1 MADGKA
7 QITDL
12 NLTQIDANLSD
23 YLSDIRPY
31 EGFVQCNSPW
41 IGGLLNNVYK
51 KKVTGLP
58 EGHKLVKVHKGDIYS
73 ISGEEKNIR
82 GVYVNSVYKN
92 GEKIGEVETTQPKVR
107 DYIDPFCKVTANNEL
122 IINYYNVHNYVISYD
137 VSFTY
142 DYAEYDNK
150 LWVTIYPVGNI
161 EYSDF
166 NNSFSGI
173 RTFVFSHDS
182 YDNSS
187 DNYRGLNA
195 IYITNGSVLN
205 KNNELSVLG
214 DYIVVDFF
222 TSLESIEENLYSFF
236 ISPVGFVM
244 TFNWAEVNSDGK
256 TTYSKSLLQ
265 NYVYYLGKPNR
276 KENTLTK
283 NVSFSD
289 NSYKWT
295 RGLLLPSSSEF
306 NTLIY
311 NNEIS
316 GISINNSVLTYNVD
330 KIIKVKPCNFDK
342 RLNIPIKYTGAII
355 YEYEG
360 KQKEIYCE
368 KNITGFVDFYLVDK
382 FICFSTVGYY
392 NTLNLD
398 TGELFC
404 RADDYNDRIIPKNAP
419 EDSGTVMFVSG
430 WNVNVLSSNKNAFS
444 PQYAQ
449 QPCKINK
456 NINFANYYVFGM
468 GNHPDRRDLESKHN
482 IELYYSDSV
491 GENAKYKI
499 SFGLGT
505 NNQMVTH
512 KNYALEDFL
521 YPLNSA
527 NNMLYN
533 VPMLM
538 DIKQS
543 YINENFASDEV
554 SSYLLIKNNINN
566 PVLGY
571 YLLSFTDVQ
580 DIFITQGQFYGINDK
595 YIFSIALENSVASI
609 NNVVAN
615 KQDLMFLGAFPTM
628 ALFWSKLDKSL
639 YSFTGDA
646 ILRKVKEAYRINN
659 IYNVYCDP
667 SRLTMII
674 STDIGVIIIYQNQT
688 MLLEEMKEPIEHI
701 YYDSNIYVLDDTL
714 LSLSEKE
721 DYEPQ
726 NIKLHTE
733 YYGVGSGVKSVNDCV
748 YIRIAKGK
756 KNGFIKF
763 QSFVLNDRSTASEEK
778 TVDLPD
784 SVFDPITNSAYIKY
798 QPKNQAGLGFSVK
811 IETTNPVVSMAIG
824 HKPESIANTSL
835 KL

>member
-58 EGHKLVKVHKGDIYS
+58 EGHKLIKVHNGDIYS
-73 ISGEEKNIR
+73 LLVENKNKN
-82 GVYVNSVYKN
+82 GVYKN
-92 GEKIGEVETTQPKVR
+92 NIKIGEVENVQPKVR
-107 DYIDPFCKVTANNEL
+107 DYTDPFCRTTANNEL
-122 IINYYNVHNYVISYD
+122 IVNYYDVKNYIISYD
-137 VSFTY
+137 VPFTY
-142 DYAEYDNK
+142 DYVEYENN
-150 LWVTIYPVGNI
+150 LYITIYPIGNI
-161 EYSDF
+161 KYEDF
-166 NNSFSGI
+166 ENPDSGI
-173 RTFVFSHDS
+173 RTFVFNHAELLPIS
-182 YDNSS
+182 N
-187 DNYRGLNA
+187 NYKGLNA
-195 IYITNGSVLN
+195 VYICNGDINTEDGFIHTVGDYILSNFESVQTINDNLYYFNISPLGIVMYFNWVETMASGEKKEQKSIFLN
-205 KNNELSVLG
+205 YCSVLG
-214 DYIVVDFF
+214 KPKLNDRGQTIRDVDFSH
-222 TSLESIEENLYSFF
+222 TN
-236 ISPVGFVM
+236 
-244 TFNWAEVNSDGK
+244 
-256 TTYSKSLLQ
+256 
-265 NYVYYLGKPNR
+265 
-276 KENTLTK
+276 
-283 NVSFSD
+283 NV
-289 NSYKWT
+289 WT
-295 RGLLLPSSSEF
+295 RGLLIPSSSDF
-306 NTLIY
+306 CCLIY

-330 KIIKVKPCNFDK
+330 KIVKIKPCSFDNSMGLPN
-342 RLNIPIKYTGAII
+342 RYTGSII
-355 YEYEG
+355 YESEG
-360 KQKEIYCE
+360 KLKELYCE
-368 KNITGFVDFYLVDK
+368 KNEDNLVNYSISGNYVFFK
-382 FICFSTVGYY
+382 TVGYY
-392 NTLNLD
+392 NTLNLE

-404 RADDYNDRIIPKNAP
+404 RSDDWNDRLVPIVTDKTTAKT
-419 EDSGTVMFVSG
+419 GMFVSG
-430 WNVNVLSSNKNAFS
+430 WNVNAITLNKNAFS
-444 PQYAQ
+444 SQYSQ
-449 QPCKINK
+449 QVLSYMAEILYK
-456 NINFANYYVFGM
+456 NYRFFSVLN
-468 GNHPDRRDLESKHN
+468 RQDLELKHN
-482 IELYYSDSV
+482 IEIYGSNSP
-491 GENAKYKI
+491 GENAKYI
-499 SFGLGT
+499 SSIGYGSADQVVTYKDFSLEGT
-505 NNQMVTH
+505 
-512 KNYALEDFL
+512 L
-521 YPLNSA
+521 YPQNTD

-533 VPMLM
+533 LPVLFEAK
-538 DIKQS
+538 DS
-543 YINENFASDEV
+543 YINEMFVTDKK
-554 SSYLLIKNNINN
+554 SSYILVKAQNRETL
-566 PVLGY
+566 LGY
-571 YLLSFTDVQ
+571 YLFTETEVNN
-580 DIFITQGQFYGINDK
+580 IFLTQGQFYGINDE
-595 YIFSIALENSVASI
+595 YIYSVGLDNSVVSI
-609 NNVVAN
+609 NGVVAN

-646 ILRKVKEAYRINN
+646 ILQKVKEAYRINN

-701 YYDSNIYVLDDTL
+701 YYDSNTYVLDDTL
-714 LSLSEKE
+714 LSLSEQE
-721 DYEPQ
+721 NYEPQ

-784 SVFDPITNSAYIKY
+784 SVFDPITKSAFIKY

-824 HKPESIANTSL
+824 HKPESIANTAL

>member
-58 EGHKLVKVHKGDIYS
+58 EGHKFIKVHNGDIYS
-73 ISGEEKNIR
+73 LLVENENKN
-82 GVYVNSVYKN
+82 GVYKN
-92 GEKIGEVETTQPKVR
+92 NIKIGEVENVQPKVR
-107 DYIDPFCKVTANNEL
+107 DYTDPFCRTTANNEL
-122 IINYYNVHNYVISYD
+122 IVNYYDVKNYIISYD
-137 VSFTY
+137 VPFTY
-142 DYAEYDNK
+142 DYVEYENN
-150 LWVTIYPVGNI
+150 LYITIYPIGNI
-161 EYSDF
+161 KYEDF
-166 NNSFSGI
+166 ENSYSGI
-173 RTFVFSHDS
+173 RTFVFNHAELLPIS
-182 YDNSS
+182 N
-187 DNYRGLNA
+187 NYKGLNA
-195 IYITNGSVLN
+195 VYICNGDINTEDGFIHTVGDYILSNFESLQTINDNLYYFNISPLGIVMYFNWVETMASGEKKEQKSIFLN
-205 KNNELSVLG
+205 YCSVLG
-214 DYIVVDFF
+214 KPKLNDRGQTIRDVDFSH
-222 TSLESIEENLYSFF
+222 TN
-236 ISPVGFVM
+236 
-244 TFNWAEVNSDGK
+244 
-256 TTYSKSLLQ
+256 
-265 NYVYYLGKPNR
+265 
-276 KENTLTK
+276 
-283 NVSFSD
+283 NV
-289 NSYKWT
+289 WT
-295 RGLLLPSSSEF
+295 RGLLIPSSSDF
-306 NTLIY
+306 CCLIY

-330 KIIKVKPCNFDK
+330 KIVKIKPCSFDNSMGLPN
-342 RLNIPIKYTGAII
+342 RYTGSII
-355 YEYEG
+355 YESEG
-360 KQKEIYCE
+360 KLKELYCE
-368 KNITGFVDFYLVDK
+368 KNEDNLVNYSISGNYVFFK
-382 FICFSTVGYY
+382 TVGYY
-392 NTLNLD
+392 NTLNLE

-404 RADDYNDRIIPKNAP
+404 RSDDWNDRLVPIVTDKTTAKT
-419 EDSGTVMFVSG
+419 GMFVSG
-430 WNVNVLSSNKNAFS
+430 WNVNAITLNKNAFS
-444 PQYAQ
+444 SQYSQ
-449 QPCKINK
+449 QVLSYMAEILYSNYRFFKVIN
-456 NINFANYYVFGM
+456 
-468 GNHPDRRDLESKHN
+468 RQDLELKHN
-482 IELYYSDSV
+482 IEIYGSNSP
-491 GENAKYKI
+491 GENAKYI
-499 SFGLGT
+499 SSIGYGSADQVVTYKDFSLEGT
-505 NNQMVTH
+505 
-512 KNYALEDFL
+512 L
-521 YPLNSA
+521 YPQNTD

-533 VPMLM
+533 LPVLFEVK
-538 DIKQS
+538 DS
-543 YINENFASDEV
+543 YINEMFVTDKK
-554 SSYLLIKNNINN
+554 SSYILVKAQNRETL
-566 PVLGY
+566 LGY
-571 YLLSFTDVQ
+571 YLFTETEVNN
-580 DIFITQGQFYGINDK
+580 IFLTQGQFYGINDE
-595 YIFSIALENSVASI
+595 YIYSVGLDNSVVSI
-609 NNVVAN
+609 NGVVAN

-646 ILRKVKEAYRINN
+646 ILQKVKEAYRINN

-701 YYDSNIYVLDDTL
+701 YYDSNTYVLDDTL
-714 LSLSEKE
+714 LSLSEQE
-721 DYEPQ
+721 NYEPQ

-784 SVFDPITNSAYIKY
+784 SVFDPITKSAFIKY

-824 HKPESIANTSL
+824 HKPESIANTAL

>member
-58 EGHKLVKVHKGDIYS
+58 EGHKLIKVHNGDIYS
-73 ISGEEKNIR
+73 LLVENENKN
-82 GVYVNSVYKN
+82 GVYKN
-92 GEKIGEVETTQPKVR
+92 NIKIGEVENVQPKVR
-107 DYIDPFCKVTANNEL
+107 DYTDPFCRTTANNEL
-122 IINYYNVHNYVISYD
+122 IVNYYDVKNYIISYD
-137 VSFTY
+137 VPFTY
-142 DYAEYDNK
+142 DYVEYENN
-150 LWVTIYPVGNI
+150 LYITIYPIVNI
-161 EYSDF
+161 KYEDF
-166 NNSFSGI
+166 ENSYSGI
-173 RTFVFSHDS
+173 RTFVFNHAELLPIS
-182 YDNSS
+182 N
-187 DNYRGLNA
+187 NYKGLNA
-195 IYITNGSVLN
+195 VYICNGDINTEDGFIHTVGDYILSNFESLQTINDNLYYFNISPLGIVMYFNWVETMASGEKKEQKSIFLN
-205 KNNELSVLG
+205 YCSVLG
-214 DYIVVDFF
+214 KPKLNDRGQTIRDVDFSH
-222 TSLESIEENLYSFF
+222 TN
-236 ISPVGFVM
+236 
-244 TFNWAEVNSDGK
+244 
-256 TTYSKSLLQ
+256 
-265 NYVYYLGKPNR
+265 
-276 KENTLTK
+276 
-283 NVSFSD
+283 NV
-289 NSYKWT
+289 WT
-295 RGLLLPSSSEF
+295 RGLLIPSSSDF
-306 NTLIY
+306 CCLIY

-330 KIIKVKPCNFDK
+330 KIVKIKPCSFDNSMGLPN
-342 RLNIPIKYTGAII
+342 RYTGSII
-355 YEYEG
+355 YESEG
-360 KQKEIYCE
+360 KLKELYCE
-368 KNITGFVDFYLVDK
+368 KNEDNLVNYSISGNYVFFK
-382 FICFSTVGYY
+382 TVGYY
-392 NTLNLD
+392 NTLNLE

-404 RADDYNDRIIPKNAP
+404 RSDDWNDRLVPIVTDKTTAKT
-419 EDSGTVMFVSG
+419 GMFVSG
-430 WNVNVLSSNKNAFS
+430 WNVNAITLNKNAFS
-444 PQYAQ
+444 SQYSQ
-449 QPCKINK
+449 QVLSYMAEILYSNYRFFKVIN
-456 NINFANYYVFGM
+456 
-468 GNHPDRRDLESKHN
+468 RQDLELKHN
-482 IELYYSDSV
+482 IEIYGSNSP
-491 GENAKYKI
+491 GENAKYI
-499 SFGLGT
+499 SSIGYGSADQVVTYKDFSLEGT
-505 NNQMVTH
+505 
-512 KNYALEDFL
+512 L
-521 YPLNSA
+521 YPQNTD

-533 VPMLM
+533 LPVLFEVK
-538 DIKQS
+538 DS
-543 YINENFASDEV
+543 YINEMFVTDKK
-554 SSYLLIKNNINN
+554 SSYILVKAQNRETL
-566 PVLGY
+566 LGY
-571 YLLSFTDVQ
+571 YLFTETEVNN
-580 DIFITQGQFYGINDK
+580 IFLTQGQFYGVNDE
-595 YIFSIALENSVASI
+595 YIYSVGLDNSVVSI
-609 NNVVAN
+609 NGVVAN

-646 ILRKVKEAYRINN
+646 ILQKVKEAYRINN

-701 YYDSNIYVLDDTL
+701 YYDSNTYVLDDTL
-714 LSLSEKE
+714 LSLSEQE
-721 DYEPQ
+721 NYEPQ

-784 SVFDPITNSAYIKY
+784 SVFDPITKSAFIKY

-824 HKPESIANTSL
+824 HKPESIANTAL

>member
-73 ISGEEKNIR
+73 LTVENENKN
-82 GVYVNSVYKN
+82 GVYKN
-92 GEKIGEVETTQPKVR
+92 NIKIGEVENVQPKVR
-107 DYIDPFCKVTANNEL
+107 DYTDPFCRTTANNEL
-122 IINYYNVHNYVISYD
+122 IINYYDVKNYIISYD
-137 VSFTY
+137 VPFTY
-142 DYAEYDNK
+142 DYVEYENN
-150 LWVTIYPVGNI
+150 LYITIYPIGNI
-161 EYSDF
+161 KYEDF
-166 NNSFSGI
+166 ENSLSGI
-173 RTFVFSHDS
+173 RTFVFSHTEFLPI
-182 YDNSS
+182 S
-187 DNYRGLNA
+187 DNYKGLNA
-195 IYITNGSVLN
+195 IYICNGDINTENDFIHTVGFYIISYFESLQKINDNLYYFSISPLGIVMYFNWIETMASGEKIETKCIFLN
-205 KNNELSVLG
+205 YCSVLG
-214 DYIVVDFF
+214 KPKINDRGQIIRDVDFSH
-222 TSLESIEENLYSFF
+222 TN
-236 ISPVGFVM
+236 
-244 TFNWAEVNSDGK
+244 
-256 TTYSKSLLQ
+256 
-265 NYVYYLGKPNR
+265 
-276 KENTLTK
+276 
-283 NVSFSD
+283 NV
-289 NSYKWT
+289 WT
-295 RGLLLPSSSEF
+295 RGLLIPSSSDF
-306 NTLIY
+306 CCLIY
-311 NNEIS
+311 NNEIT
-316 GISINNSVLTYNVD
+316 GISINNSVLTYDVD
-330 KIIKVKPCNFDK
+330 KIVKIKPCSFDYSSGLPN
-342 RLNIPIKYTGAII
+342 RYTGSII
-355 YEYEG
+355 YESEG
-360 KQKEIYCE
+360 KLKELYCE
-368 KNITGFVDFYLVDK
+368 KNKDNLLNYSISGNFVF
-382 FICFSTVGYY
+382 FNTVGYY
-392 NTLNLD
+392 NTLNLE

-404 RADDYNDRIIPKNAP
+404 RSDDWNDRLVPIVTDKA
-419 EDSGTVMFVSG
+419 SAKTGMFVTG
-430 WNVNVLSSNKNAFS
+430 WNVNAITLNKNAFS
-444 PQYAQ
+444 SQYSQ
-449 QPCKINK
+449 QVLSYMAKISYR
-456 NINFANYYVFGM
+456 NYRFFNVL
-468 GNHPDRRDLESKHN
+468 NRQDLKLKHN
-482 IELYYSDSV
+482 IEIYRSNSP
-491 GENAKYKI
+491 GENAKYI
-499 SFGLGT
+499 SSFGFGSEGQVVTYKDFSLEGT
-505 NNQMVTH
+505 
-512 KNYALEDFL
+512 L
-521 YPLNSA
+521 YPQNTD

-533 VPMLM
+533 LPVLFEAK
-538 DIKQS
+538 DS
-543 YINENFASDEV
+543 YINEMFVTDKK
-554 SSYLLIKNNINN
+554 SSYILVKAQNKETL
-566 PVLGY
+566 LGY
-571 YLLSFTDVQ
+571 YLFTETEVNN
-580 DIFITQGQFYGINDK
+580 IFLTQGQFYGVNDK
-595 YIFSIALENSVASI
+595 YIYSVGLDNSVVSI
-609 NNVVAN
+609 NGVVAN

-701 YYDSNIYVLDDTL
+701 YYDSNTYVLDDTL
-714 LSLSEKE
+714 LSLSEQE
-721 DYEPQ
+721 GYEPQ

-748 YIRIAKGK
+748 YIRIARGK

-824 HKPESIANTSL
+824 HKPESIANTAL

>member
-58 EGHKLVKVHKGDIYS
+58 EGHKLVKVHNGDIYS
-73 ISGEEKNIR
+73 LAVENENKN
-82 GVYVNSVYKN
+82 GVYKN
-92 GEKIGEVETTQPKVR
+92 NIKIGEVENVQPKVR
-107 DYIDPFCKVTANNEL
+107 DYTDPFCRVTANNEL
-122 IINYYNVHNYVISYD
+122 IINYFDVKNYIISYD
-137 VSFTY
+137 VPFTY
-142 DYAEYDNK
+142 DYVEYDNK

-166 NNSFSGI
+166 NNLSSGI

-182 YDNSS
+182 YDDSS
-187 DNYRGLNA
+187 NNYIGLNA
-195 IYITNGSVLN
+195 VYICNGDINTEDNFIHKVGDYIMNNFESLQTINDNLYYFNISPLGIVMYYNWVETMASGEKKETKSIFLN
-205 KNNELSVLG
+205 YCSVLG
-214 DYIVVDFF
+214 KPKINDRGQTITDVDFSH
-222 TSLESIEENLYSFF
+222 TN
-236 ISPVGFVM
+236 
-244 TFNWAEVNSDGK
+244 
-256 TTYSKSLLQ
+256 
-265 NYVYYLGKPNR
+265 
-276 KENTLTK
+276 
-283 NVSFSD
+283 NV
-289 NSYKWT
+289 WT
-295 RGLLLPSSSEF
+295 RGLLIPSSSDF
-306 NTLIY
+306 CCLIY
-311 NNEIS
+311 NNQIS
-316 GISINNSVLTYNVD
+316 GISINNSVLTYDVD
-330 KIIKVKPCNFDK
+330 KIVKIKPCSFDK
-342 RLNIPIKYTGAII
+342 SMGLPNRYTGSII
-355 YEYEG
+355 YESEG
-360 KQKEIYCE
+360 KLKELYCE
-368 KNITGFVDFYLVDK
+368 KNEDNLLNYSISGNYVLFK
-382 FICFSTVGYY
+382 TVGYY
-392 NTLNLD
+392 NTLNLE

-404 RADDYNDRIIPKNAP
+404 RSDDWNDRLVPIVTDKTTAKT
-419 EDSGTVMFVSG
+419 GMFVSG
-430 WNVNVLSSNKNAFS
+430 WNVNALALNKNAFS
-444 PQYAQ
+444 SQYSQ
-449 QPCKINK
+449 QVSSYMAEILYRNYRFFRVIN
-456 NINFANYYVFGM
+456 
-468 GNHPDRRDLESKHN
+468 RQDLELKHN
-482 IELYYSDSV
+482 IEIYGSNST
-491 GENAKYKI
+491 GENAKYI
-499 SFGLGT
+499 SSIGFGSEGQVVTYKDFSLEGT
-505 NNQMVTH
+505 
-512 KNYALEDFL
+512 L
-521 YPLNSA
+521 YPQNTD

-533 VPMLM
+533 LPVLFEAK
-538 DIKQS
+538 DS
-543 YINENFASDEV
+543 YINEMFVTDKK
-554 SSYLLIKNNINN
+554 SSYILVKTQKKETL
-566 PVLGY
+566 LGY
-571 YLLSFTDVQ
+571 YLFTETEVNN
-580 DIFITQGQFYGINDK
+580 IFLTQGQFYGVNDK
-595 YIFSIALENSVASI
+595 YIYSVGLDNSVVSI
-609 NNVVAN
+609 NGVVAN

-701 YYDSNIYVLDDTL
+701 YYDSNTYVLDDTL
-714 LSLSEKE
+714 LSLSEQE

-824 HKPESIANTSL
+824 HKPESIANTAL

>member
-58 EGHKLVKVHKGDIYS
+58 EGHKLIKVHNGDIYS
-73 ISGEEKNIR
+73 LLVENENKN
-82 GVYVNSVYKN
+82 GVYKN
-92 GEKIGEVETTQPKVR
+92 NIKIGEVENVQPKVR
-107 DYIDPFCKVTANNEL
+107 DYTDPFCRTTANNEL
-122 IINYYNVHNYVISYD
+122 IVNYYDVKNYIISYD
-137 VSFTY
+137 VPFTY
-142 DYAEYDNK
+142 DYVEYENN
-150 LWVTIYPVGNI
+150 LYITIYPIGNI
-161 EYSDF
+161 KYEDFENSD
-166 NNSFSGI
+166 SGI
-173 RTFVFSHDS
+173 RTFVFNHAELLPIS
-182 YDNSS
+182 N
-187 DNYRGLNA
+187 NYKGLNA
-195 IYITNGSVLN
+195 VYICNGDINTEDGFIHTVGDYILSNFESLQTINDNLYYFNISPLGIVMYFNWVETMASGEKKEQKSIFLN
-205 KNNELSVLG
+205 YCSVLG
-214 DYIVVDFF
+214 LPKINDRGQTIRDVDFSH
-222 TSLESIEENLYSFF
+222 TN
-236 ISPVGFVM
+236 
-244 TFNWAEVNSDGK
+244 
-256 TTYSKSLLQ
+256 
-265 NYVYYLGKPNR
+265 
-276 KENTLTK
+276 
-283 NVSFSD
+283 NV
-289 NSYKWT
+289 WT
-295 RGLLLPSSSEF
+295 RGLLIPSSSDF
-306 NTLIY
+306 CCLIY

-330 KIIKVKPCNFDK
+330 KIVKIKPCSFDNSMGLPN
-342 RLNIPIKYTGAII
+342 RYTGSII
-355 YEYEG
+355 YESEG
-360 KQKEIYCE
+360 KLKELYCE
-368 KNITGFVDFYLVDK
+368 KNEDNLVNYSISGNYVFFK
-382 FICFSTVGYY
+382 TVGYY
-392 NTLNLD
+392 NTLNLE

-404 RADDYNDRIIPKNAP
+404 RSDDWNDRLVPIVTDKTTAKT
-419 EDSGTVMFVSG
+419 GMFVSG
-430 WNVNVLSSNKNAFS
+430 WNVNAITLNKNAFS
-444 PQYAQ
+444 SQYSQ
-449 QPCKINK
+449 QVLSYMAEILYSNYRFFKVIN
-456 NINFANYYVFGM
+456 
-468 GNHPDRRDLESKHN
+468 RQDLELKHN
-482 IELYYSDSV
+482 IEIYGSNSP
-491 GENAKYKI
+491 GENAKYI
-499 SFGLGT
+499 SSIGYGSADQVVTYKDFSLEGT
-505 NNQMVTH
+505 
-512 KNYALEDFL
+512 L
-521 YPLNSA
+521 YPQNTD

-533 VPMLM
+533 LPVLFEAK
-538 DIKQS
+538 DS
-543 YINENFASDEV
+543 YINEMFVTDKK
-554 SSYLLIKNNINN
+554 SSYILVKAQNRETL
-566 PVLGY
+566 LGY
-571 YLLSFTDVQ
+571 YLFTETEVNN
-580 DIFITQGQFYGINDK
+580 IFLTQGQFYGVNDE
-595 YIFSIALENSVASI
+595 YIYSVGLDNSVVSI
-609 NNVVAN
+609 NGVVAN

-646 ILRKVKEAYRINN
+646 ILQKVKEAYRINN

-701 YYDSNIYVLDDTL
+701 YYDSNTYVLDDTL
-714 LSLSEKE
+714 LSLSEQE
-721 DYEPQ
+721 NYEPQ

-784 SVFDPITNSAYIKY
+784 SVFDPITKSAFIKY

-824 HKPESIANTSL
+824 HKPESIANTAL

>member
-58 EGHKLVKVHKGDIYS
+58 EGHKLIKVHNGDIYS
-73 ISGEEKNIR
+73 LLVENENKN
-82 GVYVNSVYKN
+82 GVYKN
-92 GEKIGEVETTQPKVR
+92 NIKIGEVENVQPKVR
-107 DYIDPFCKVTANNEL
+107 DYTDPFCRTTANNEL
-122 IINYYNVHNYVISYD
+122 IVNYYDVKNYIISYD
-137 VSFTY
+137 VPFTY
-142 DYAEYDNK
+142 DYVEYENN
-150 LWVTIYPVGNI
+150 LYITIYPIGNI
-161 EYSDF
+161 KYEDF
-166 NNSFSGI
+166 ENSYSGI
-173 RTFVFSHDS
+173 RTFVFNHAELLPIS
-182 YDNSS
+182 N
-187 DNYRGLNA
+187 NYKGLNA
-195 IYITNGSVLN
+195 VYICNGDINTEDGFIHTVGDYILSNFESLQTINDNLYYFNISPLGIVMYFNWVETMASGEKKEQKSIFLN
-205 KNNELSVLG
+205 YCSVLG
-214 DYIVVDFF
+214 KPKLNDRGQTIRDVDFSH
-222 TSLESIEENLYSFF
+222 TN
-236 ISPVGFVM
+236 
-244 TFNWAEVNSDGK
+244 
-256 TTYSKSLLQ
+256 
-265 NYVYYLGKPNR
+265 
-276 KENTLTK
+276 
-283 NVSFSD
+283 NV
-289 NSYKWT
+289 WT
-295 RGLLLPSSSEF
+295 RGLLIPSSSDF
-306 NTLIY
+306 CCLIY

-330 KIIKVKPCNFDK
+330 KIVKIKPCSFDNSMGLPN
-342 RLNIPIKYTGAII
+342 RYTGSII
-355 YEYEG
+355 YESEG
-360 KQKEIYCE
+360 KLKELYCE
-368 KNITGFVDFYLVDK
+368 KNEDNLVNYSISGNYVFFK
-382 FICFSTVGYY
+382 TVGYY
-392 NTLNLD
+392 NTLNLE

-404 RADDYNDRIIPKNAP
+404 RSDDWNDRLVPIVTDKTTAKT
-419 EDSGTVMFVSG
+419 GMFVSG
-430 WNVNVLSSNKNAFS
+430 WNVNAITLNKNAFS
-444 PQYAQ
+444 SQYSQ
-449 QPCKINK
+449 QVLSYMAEILYSNYRFFKVIN
-456 NINFANYYVFGM
+456 
-468 GNHPDRRDLESKHN
+468 RQDLELKHN
-482 IELYYSDSV
+482 IEIYGSNSP
-491 GENAKYKI
+491 GENAKYI
-499 SFGLGT
+499 SSIGYGSADQVVTYKDFSLEGT
-505 NNQMVTH
+505 
-512 KNYALEDFL
+512 L
-521 YPLNSA
+521 YPQNTD

-533 VPMLM
+533 LPVLFEVK
-538 DIKQS
+538 DS
-543 YINENFASDEV
+543 YINEMFVTDKK
-554 SSYLLIKNNINN
+554 SSYILVKAQNRETL
-566 PVLGY
+566 LGY
-571 YLLSFTDVQ
+571 YLFTETEVNN
-580 DIFITQGQFYGINDK
+580 IFLTQGQFYGVNDE
-595 YIFSIALENSVASI
+595 YIYSVGLDNSVVSI
-609 NNVVAN
+609 NGVVAN

-646 ILRKVKEAYRINN
+646 ILQKVKEAYRINN

-701 YYDSNIYVLDDTL
+701 YYDSNTYVLDDTL
-714 LSLSEKE
+714 LSLSEQE
-721 DYEPQ
+721 NYEPQ

-784 SVFDPITNSAYIKY
+784 SVFDPITKSAFIKY

-824 HKPESIANTSL
+824 HKPESIANTAL

>member
-58 EGHKLVKVHKGDIYS
+58 EGHKLIKVHNGDIYS
-73 ISGEEKNIR
+73 LLVENENKN
-82 GVYVNSVYKN
+82 GVYKN
-92 GEKIGEVETTQPKVR
+92 NIKIGEVENVQPKVR
-107 DYIDPFCKVTANNEL
+107 DYTDPFCRTTANNEL
-122 IINYYNVHNYVISYD
+122 IVNYYDVKNYIISYN
-137 VSFTY
+137 VPFTY
-142 DYAEYDNK
+142 DYVEYENN
-150 LWVTIYPVGNI
+150 LYITIYPIGNI
-161 EYSDF
+161 KYEDF
-166 NNSFSGI
+166 ENSYSGI
-173 RTFVFSHDS
+173 RTFVFNHAELLPIS
-182 YDNSS
+182 N
-187 DNYRGLNA
+187 NYKGLNA
-195 IYITNGSVLN
+195 VYICNGDINTEDGFIHTVGDYILSNFESLQTINDNLYYFNISPLGIVMYFNWVETMASGEKKEQKSIFLN
-205 KNNELSVLG
+205 YCSVLG
-214 DYIVVDFF
+214 KPKLNDRGQTIRDVDFSH
-222 TSLESIEENLYSFF
+222 TN
-236 ISPVGFVM
+236 
-244 TFNWAEVNSDGK
+244 
-256 TTYSKSLLQ
+256 
-265 NYVYYLGKPNR
+265 
-276 KENTLTK
+276 
-283 NVSFSD
+283 NV
-289 NSYKWT
+289 WT
-295 RGLLLPSSSEF
+295 RGLLIPSSSDF
-306 NTLIY
+306 CCLIY

-330 KIIKVKPCNFDK
+330 KIVKIKPCSFDNSMGLPN
-342 RLNIPIKYTGAII
+342 RYTGSII
-355 YEYEG
+355 YESEG
-360 KQKEIYCE
+360 KLKELYCE
-368 KNITGFVDFYLVDK
+368 KNEDNLVNYSISGNYVFFK
-382 FICFSTVGYY
+382 TVGYY
-392 NTLNLD
+392 NTLNLE

-404 RADDYNDRIIPKNAP
+404 RSDDWNDRLVPIVTDKTTAKT
-419 EDSGTVMFVSG
+419 GMFVSG
-430 WNVNVLSSNKNAFS
+430 WNVNAITLNKNAFS
-444 PQYAQ
+444 SQYSQ
-449 QPCKINK
+449 QVLSYMAEILYKNYRFFKVIN
-456 NINFANYYVFGM
+456 
-468 GNHPDRRDLESKHN
+468 RQDLELKHN
-482 IELYYSDSV
+482 IEIYGSNSP
-491 GENAKYKI
+491 GENAKYI
-499 SFGLGT
+499 SSIGYGSADQVVTYKDFSLEGT
-505 NNQMVTH
+505 
-512 KNYALEDFL
+512 L
-521 YPLNSA
+521 YPQNTD

-533 VPMLM
+533 LPVLFEAK
-538 DIKQS
+538 DS
-543 YINENFASDEV
+543 YINEMFVTDKK
-554 SSYLLIKNNINN
+554 SSYILIKAQNKETL
-566 PVLGY
+566 LGY
-571 YLLSFTDVQ
+571 YLFTETEVNN
-580 DIFITQGQFYGINDK
+580 IFLTQGQFYGINDE
-595 YIFSIALENSVASI
+595 YIYSVGLDNSVVSI
-609 NNVVAN
+609 NGVVAN

-646 ILRKVKEAYRINN
+646 ILQKVKEAYRINN

-701 YYDSNIYVLDDTL
+701 YYDSNTYVLDDTL
-714 LSLSEKE
+714 LSLSEQE
-721 DYEPQ
+721 NYEPQ

-784 SVFDPITNSAYIKY
+784 SVFDPITKSAFIKY

-824 HKPESIANTSL
+824 HKPESIANTAL

>member
-58 EGHKLVKVHKGDIYS
+58 EGHKLIKVHNGDIYS
-73 ISGEEKNIR
+73 LLVENKNKN
-82 GVYVNSVYKN
+82 GVYKN
-92 GEKIGEVETTQPKVR
+92 NIKIGEVENVQPKVR
-107 DYIDPFCKVTANNEL
+107 DYTDPFCRTTANNEL
-122 IINYYNVHNYVISYD
+122 IVNYYDVKNYIISYN
-137 VSFTY
+137 VPFTY
-142 DYAEYDNK
+142 DYVEYENN
-150 LWVTIYPVGNI
+150 LYITIYPIGNI
-161 EYSDF
+161 KYKDF
-166 NNSFSGI
+166 ENPDSGI
-173 RTFVFSHDS
+173 RTFVFNHAELLPISNNYKGLSAVYICNGDINTEDGFIHTVGDYILS
-182 YDNSS
+182 NFESLQTINDNLYYFNISPLGIVMYFNWVETMAS
-187 DNYRGLNA
+187 GEKKEQKSIFLNYC
-195 IYITNGSVLN
+195 
-205 KNNELSVLG
+205 SVLG
-214 DYIVVDFF
+214 LPKINDRGQTIRDVDFSH
-222 TSLESIEENLYSFF
+222 TN
-236 ISPVGFVM
+236 
-244 TFNWAEVNSDGK
+244 
-256 TTYSKSLLQ
+256 
-265 NYVYYLGKPNR
+265 
-276 KENTLTK
+276 
-283 NVSFSD
+283 NV
-289 NSYKWT
+289 WT
-295 RGLLLPSSSEF
+295 RGLLIPSSSDF
-306 NTLIY
+306 CCLIY

-330 KIIKVKPCNFDK
+330 KIVKIKPCSFDNSMGLPN
-342 RLNIPIKYTGAII
+342 RYTGSII
-355 YEYEG
+355 YESEG
-360 KQKEIYCE
+360 KLKELYCE
-368 KNITGFVDFYLVDK
+368 KNEDNLVNYSISGNYVFFK
-382 FICFSTVGYY
+382 TVGYY
-392 NTLNLD
+392 NTLNLE

-404 RADDYNDRIIPKNAP
+404 RSDDWNDRLVPIVTDKTTAKT
-419 EDSGTVMFVSG
+419 GMFVSG
-430 WNVNVLSSNKNAFS
+430 WNVNAITLNKNAFS
-444 PQYAQ
+444 SQYSQ
-449 QPCKINK
+449 QVLSYMAEILYSNYRFFKVIN
-456 NINFANYYVFGM
+456 
-468 GNHPDRRDLESKHN
+468 RQDLELKHN
-482 IELYYSDSV
+482 IEIYGSNSP
-491 GENAKYKI
+491 GENAKYI
-499 SFGLGT
+499 SSIGYGSADQVVTYKDFSLEGT
-505 NNQMVTH
+505 
-512 KNYALEDFL
+512 L
-521 YPLNSA
+521 YPQNTD

-533 VPMLM
+533 LPVLFEAK
-538 DIKQS
+538 DS
-543 YINENFASDEV
+543 YINEMFVTDKK
-554 SSYLLIKNNINN
+554 SSYILVKAQNKETL
-566 PVLGY
+566 LGY
-571 YLLSFTDVQ
+571 YLFTETEVNN
-580 DIFITQGQFYGINDK
+580 IFLTQGQFYGINDE
-595 YIFSIALENSVASI
+595 YIYSVGLDNSVVSI
-609 NNVVAN
+609 NGVVAN

-646 ILRKVKEAYRINN
+646 ILQKVKEAYRINN

-701 YYDSNIYVLDDTL
+701 YYDSNTYVLDDTL
-714 LSLSEKE
+714 LSLSEQE
-721 DYEPQ
+721 NYEPQ

-784 SVFDPITNSAYIKY
+784 SVFDPITKSAFIKY

-824 HKPESIANTSL
+824 HKPESIANTAL

>member
-58 EGHKLVKVHKGDIYS
+58 EGHKLLKVHNGDIYS
-73 ISGEEKNIR
+73 LTVENENKN
-82 GVYVNSVYKN
+82 GVYKN
-92 GEKIGEVETTQPKVR
+92 NIKIGEVENVQPKVR
-107 DYIDPFCKVTANNEL
+107 DYTDPFCRTTANNEL
-122 IINYYNVHNYVISYD
+122 IINYYDVKNYIISYN
-137 VSFTY
+137 VPFTY
-142 DYAEYDNK
+142 DYVEYENN
-150 LWVTIYPVGNI
+150 LYITIYPIGNI
-161 EYSDF
+161 KYEDF
-166 NNSFSGI
+166 ENSSSGI
-173 RTFVFSHDS
+173 KTFVFSHTELLPIS
-182 YDNSS
+182 N
-187 DNYRGLNA
+187 NYQGLNA
-195 IYITNGSVLN
+195 VYICNGDINTENDFIHTVGYYIT
-205 KNNELSVLG
+205 
-214 DYIVVDFF
+214 
-222 TSLESIEENLYSFF
+222 SLFESLQTINDNLYYFN
-236 ISPVGFVM
+236 ISPLGIVM
-244 TFNWAEVNSDGK
+244 YFNRIETMASGEK
-256 TTYSKSLLQ
+256 IEKKCIFL
-265 NYVYYLGKPNR
+265 NYCAVLGKPKINDR
-276 KENTLTK
+276 GQTVSDVDFSHTN
-283 NVSFSD
+283 NV
-289 NSYKWT
+289 WT
-295 RGLLLPSSSEF
+295 RGLLIPSSSDF
-306 NTLIY
+306 CCLIY
-311 NNEIS
+311 NNEIT
-316 GISINNSVLTYNVD
+316 GISINNSVLTYDVD
-330 KIIKVKPCNFDK
+330 KILKIKPCSFDDS
-342 RLNIPIKYTGAII
+342 RNLPNRYTGSII
-355 YEYEG
+355 YESEG
-360 KQKEIYCE
+360 KLKELYCE
-368 KNITGFVDFYLVDK
+368 KNEDK
-382 FICFSTVGYY
+382 LLNYSISGNYVFFNTVGYY
-392 NTLNLD
+392 NTLNLE

-404 RADDYNDRIIPKNAP
+404 RSDDWNDRLVPMVTDKDTAKT
-419 EDSGTVMFVSG
+419 GMFVSG
-430 WNVNVLSSNKNAFS
+430 WNVNAITLNKNAFS
-444 PQYAQ
+444 SQYSQ
-449 QPCKINK
+449 QVSSYMAKILYR
-456 NINFANYYVFGM
+456 NYRFFRVV
-468 GNHPDRRDLESKHN
+468 DRPDLELKHN
-482 IELYYSDSV
+482 IEIYGSNSP
-491 GENAKYKI
+491 GENAKYI
-499 SFGLGT
+499 STIGYGSED
-505 NNQMVTH
+505 QVVTY
-512 KNYALEDFL
+512 KDFSLEDTF
-521 YPLNSA
+521 YPQNTD

-533 VPMLM
+533 LPVLFEAK
-538 DIKQS
+538 DS
-543 YINENFASDEV
+543 YINEMFVTDKK
-554 SSYLLIKNNINN
+554 SSYILVKAQNKETL
-566 PVLGY
+566 LGY
-571 YLLSFTDVQ
+571 YLFTETEVNN
-580 DIFITQGQFYGINDK
+580 IFLTQGQFYGVNDK
-595 YIFSIALENSVASI
+595 YIYSVGLDNSVVSI
-609 NNVVAN
+609 NGVVAN

-646 ILRKVKEAYRINN
+646 ILKKVKEAYRINN

-701 YYDSNIYVLDDTL
+701 YYDSNTYVLDDTL
-714 LSLSEKE
+714 LSLSEQE

-824 HKPESIANTSL
+824 HKPESIANTAL

>member
-51 KKVTGLP
+51 KKVAGLP
-58 EGHKLVKVHKGDIYS
+58 EGHKLIKVHNGDIYS
-73 ISGEEKNIR
+73 LTVENENKN
-82 GVYVNSVYKN
+82 GVYKN
-92 GEKIGEVETTQPKVR
+92 NIKIGEVENVQPKVR
-107 DYIDPFCKVTANNEL
+107 DYTDPFCRATANNEL
-122 IINYYNVHNYVISYD
+122 IINYYDVKNYIISYD
-137 VSFTY
+137 VPFTY
-142 DYAEYDNK
+142 DYTEYENK
-150 LWVTIYPVGNI
+150 LYISIYPLGNI
-161 EYSDF
+161 KYEDF
-166 NNSFSGI
+166 ENSSSGI
-173 RTFVFSHDS
+173 RTFVFSHTELLPIS
-182 YDNSS
+182 N
-187 DNYRGLNA
+187 NYKGLNA
-195 IYITNGSVLN
+195 VYICNGYMNTEDGIPSVGDYIMSNFESLDTIKDNLYYFNISPLGIVMYFNWVETLASGEKKEQKSIFLN
-205 KNNELSVLG
+205 YCSVLG
-214 DYIVVDFF
+214 LPKINDRGQTIRDVDFSH
-222 TSLESIEENLYSFF
+222 TN
-236 ISPVGFVM
+236 
-244 TFNWAEVNSDGK
+244 
-256 TTYSKSLLQ
+256 
-265 NYVYYLGKPNR
+265 
-276 KENTLTK
+276 
-283 NVSFSD
+283 NV
-289 NSYKWT
+289 WT
-295 RGLLLPSSSEF
+295 RGLLIPSSSDF
-306 NTLIY
+306 CCLIY

-316 GISINNSVLTYNVD
+316 GISINNSVLTYDVD
-330 KIIKVKPCNFDK
+330 KIIKIKPCSLDDSRKPN
-342 RLNIPIKYTGAII
+342 RYTGSII
-355 YEYEG
+355 YESEG
-360 KQKEIYCE
+360 KLKELYCE
-368 KNITGFVDFYLVDK
+368 KNEDKLVNYSISGNYVFFK
-382 FICFSTVGYY
+382 TVGYY
-392 NTLNLD
+392 NTLNLE

-404 RADDYNDRIIPKNAP
+404 RSDDWNDRLVPIVTDKNTAKT
-419 EDSGTVMFVSG
+419 GMFVSG
-430 WNVNVLSSNKNAFS
+430 WNVNAIPLNKNAFS
-444 PQYAQ
+444 SQYSQ
-449 QPCKINK
+449 QVSSYMAEILYRNYRFFKVIN
-456 NINFANYYVFGM
+456 
-468 GNHPDRRDLESKHN
+468 RQDLELKHN
-482 IELYYSDSV
+482 IEIYGSNSP
-491 GENAKYKI
+491 GENAKYI
-499 SFGLGT
+499 SSIGYGSEGQVVTFKDFSLDGT
-505 NNQMVTH
+505 
-512 KNYALEDFL
+512 L
-521 YPLNSA
+521 YPQNTD

-533 VPMLM
+533 LPVLFEVK
-538 DIKQS
+538 DS
-543 YINENFASDEV
+543 YINEMFVTDKK
-554 SSYLLIKNNINN
+554 SSYILVKSQNKKTL
-566 PVLGY
+566 LGY
-571 YLLSFTDVQ
+571 YLFTETEVNN
-580 DIFITQGQFYGINDK
+580 IFLTQGQFYGVNDK
-595 YIFSIALENSVASI
+595 YIYSVGLDNSVVSI
-609 NNVVAN
+609 NGVVAN

-646 ILRKVKEAYRINN
+646 ILQKIKEAYRINN

-701 YYDSNIYVLDDTL
+701 YYDSNTYVLDDTL
-714 LSLSEKE
+714 LSLSEQE

-824 HKPESIANTSL
+824 HKPESIANTAL

>member
-58 EGHKLVKVHKGDIYS
+58 EGHKLIKVHNGDIYS
-73 ISGEEKNIR
+73 LLVENENKN
-82 GVYVNSVYKN
+82 GVYKN
-92 GEKIGEVETTQPKVR
+92 NIKIGEVENVQPKVR
-107 DYIDPFCKVTANNEL
+107 DYTDPFCRTTANNEL
-122 IINYYNVHNYVISYD
+122 IVNYYDVKNYIISYD
-137 VSFTY
+137 VPFTY
-142 DYAEYDNK
+142 DYVEYENN
-150 LWVTIYPVGNI
+150 LYITIYPIGNI
-161 EYSDF
+161 KYEDF
-166 NNSFSGI
+166 ENPDSGI
-173 RTFVFSHDS
+173 RTFVFNHAELLPIS
-182 YDNSS
+182 N
-187 DNYRGLNA
+187 NYKGLNA
-195 IYITNGSVLN
+195 VYICNGDINTEDGFIHTVGDYILSNFESFQTINDNLYYFNISPLGIVMYFNWVETMASGEKKEQKSIFLN
-205 KNNELSVLG
+205 YCSVLG
-214 DYIVVDFF
+214 LPKINDRGQTIRDVDFSH
-222 TSLESIEENLYSFF
+222 TN
-236 ISPVGFVM
+236 
-244 TFNWAEVNSDGK
+244 
-256 TTYSKSLLQ
+256 
-265 NYVYYLGKPNR
+265 
-276 KENTLTK
+276 
-283 NVSFSD
+283 NV
-289 NSYKWT
+289 WT
-295 RGLLLPSSSEF
+295 RGLLIPSSSDF
-306 NTLIY
+306 CCLIY

-330 KIIKVKPCNFDK
+330 KIVKIKPCSFDNSMGLPN
-342 RLNIPIKYTGAII
+342 RYTGSII
-355 YEYEG
+355 YESEG
-360 KQKEIYCE
+360 KLKELYCE
-368 KNITGFVDFYLVDK
+368 KNEDNLVNYSISGNYVFFK
-382 FICFSTVGYY
+382 TVGYY
-392 NTLNLD
+392 NTLNLE

-404 RADDYNDRIIPKNAP
+404 RSDDWNDRLVPIITDKTTAKT
-419 EDSGTVMFVSG
+419 GMFVSG
-430 WNVNVLSSNKNAFS
+430 WNVNAITLNKNAFS
-444 PQYAQ
+444 SQYSQ
-449 QPCKINK
+449 QVLSYMAEILYSNYRFFKVIN
-456 NINFANYYVFGM
+456 
-468 GNHPDRRDLESKHN
+468 RQDLELKHN
-482 IELYYSDSV
+482 IEIYGSNSP
-491 GENAKYKI
+491 GENAKYI
-499 SFGLGT
+499 SSIGYGSENQVVTYKDFSLEGT
-505 NNQMVTH
+505 
-512 KNYALEDFL
+512 L
-521 YPLNSA
+521 YPQNTD

-533 VPMLM
+533 LPVLFEAK
-538 DIKQS
+538 DS
-543 YINENFASDEV
+543 YINEMFVTDKK
-554 SSYLLIKNNINN
+554 SSYILIKAQNKETL
-566 PVLGY
+566 LGY
-571 YLLSFTDVQ
+571 YLFTETEVNN
-580 DIFITQGQFYGINDK
+580 IFLTQGQFYGINDE
-595 YIFSIALENSVASI
+595 YIYSVGLDNSVVSI
-609 NNVVAN
+609 NGVVAN

-646 ILRKVKEAYRINN
+646 ILQKVKEAYRINN

-701 YYDSNIYVLDDTL
+701 YYDSNTYVLDDTL
-714 LSLSEKE
+714 LSLSEQE
-721 DYEPQ
+721 NYEPQ

-784 SVFDPITNSAYIKY
+784 SVFDPITKSAFIKY

-824 HKPESIANTSL
+824 HKPESIANTAL

>member
-58 EGHKLVKVHKGDIYS
+58 EGHKLLKVHNGDIYS
-73 ISGEEKNIR
+73 LTVENENKN
-82 GVYVNSVYKN
+82 GVYKN
-92 GEKIGEVETTQPKVR
+92 NIKIGEVENVQPKVR
-107 DYIDPFCKVTANNEL
+107 DYTDPFCRTTANNEL
-122 IINYYNVHNYVISYD
+122 IINYYDVKNYIISYD
-137 VSFTY
+137 VPFTY
-142 DYAEYDNK
+142 DYVEYENN
-150 LWVTIYPVGNI
+150 LYITIYPIGNI
-161 EYSDF
+161 KYEDF
-166 NNSFSGI
+166 ENSSSGI
-173 RTFVFSHDS
+173 RTFVFSHTELLPIS
-182 YDNSS
+182 N
-187 DNYRGLNA
+187 NYKGLNA
-195 IYITNGSVLN
+195 VYICNGDINTEDDFIHTVGYYIT
-205 KNNELSVLG
+205 
-214 DYIVVDFF
+214 
-222 TSLESIEENLYSFF
+222 SLFESLQTIKDNLYYFN
-236 ISPVGFVM
+236 ISPLGIVM
-244 TFNWAEVNSDGK
+244 YFNWIETMASGEK
-256 TTYSKSLLQ
+256 IEKKCIFL
-265 NYVYYLGKPNR
+265 NYCDVLGKPKINDR
-276 KENTLTK
+276 GRTVSDVDFSHTN
-283 NVSFSD
+283 NV
-289 NSYKWT
+289 WT
-295 RGLLLPSSSEF
+295 RGLLIPSSSDF
-306 NTLIY
+306 CCLIY
-311 NNEIS
+311 NNEIT
-316 GISINNSVLTYNVD
+316 GISINNSVLTYDVD
-330 KIIKVKPCNFDK
+330 KIVKIKPCSFDDS
-342 RLNIPIKYTGAII
+342 RNLPNRYTGSII
-355 YEYEG
+355 YESEG
-360 KQKEIYCE
+360 KLKELYCE
-368 KNITGFVDFYLVDK
+368 KNKDNLSNYSISGNYVFFN
-382 FICFSTVGYY
+382 TVGYY
-392 NTLNLD
+392 NTLNLE

-404 RADDYNDRIIPKNAP
+404 RSDDWNDRLVPIVTDKNSAKT
-419 EDSGTVMFVSG
+419 GMFVTG
-430 WNVNVLSSNKNAFS
+430 WNVNAITLNKNAFS
-444 PQYAQ
+444 SQYSQ
-449 QPCKINK
+449 QVLSYMAEISYM
-456 NINFANYYVFGM
+456 NYRFLSVL
-468 GNHPDRRDLESKHN
+468 NRPDLELKHN
-482 IELYYSDSV
+482 IEIYGSNSP
-491 GENAKYKI
+491 GENAKYI
-499 SFGLGT
+499 SSIGFGSEGQVVTYKDFSLEGT
-505 NNQMVTH
+505 
-512 KNYALEDFL
+512 L
-521 YPLNSA
+521 YPQNTD

-533 VPMLM
+533 LPVLFEAK
-538 DIKQS
+538 DS
-543 YINENFASDEV
+543 YINEMFVTDKK
-554 SSYLLIKNNINN
+554 SSYILVKAQNKETL
-566 PVLGY
+566 LGY
-571 YLLSFTDVQ
+571 YLFTETEVNN
-580 DIFITQGQFYGINDK
+580 IFLTQGQFYGVNDK
-595 YIFSIALENSVASI
+595 YIYSVGLDNSVVSI
-609 NNVVAN
+609 NGVVAN

-688 MLLEEMKEPIEHI
+688 MILEEMKEPIEHI
-701 YYDSNIYVLDDTL
+701 YYDSNTYVLDDTL
-714 LSLSEKE
+714 LSLSEQE

-824 HKPESIANTSL
+824 HKPESIANTTL

>member
-58 EGHKLVKVHKGDIYS
+58 EGHKLIKVHNGDIYS
-73 ISGEEKNIR
+73 LLVENENKN
-82 GVYVNSVYKN
+82 GVYKN
-92 GEKIGEVETTQPKVR
+92 NIKIGEVENVQPKVR
-107 DYIDPFCKVTANNEL
+107 DYTDPFCRTTANNEL
-122 IINYYNVHNYVISYD
+122 IVNYYDVKNYIISYD
-137 VSFTY
+137 VPFTY
-142 DYAEYDNK
+142 DYVEYENN
-150 LWVTIYPVGNI
+150 LYITIYPIGNI
-161 EYSDF
+161 KYEDF
-166 NNSFSGI
+166 ENPDSGI
-173 RTFVFSHDS
+173 RTFVFNHAELLPIS
-182 YDNSS
+182 N
-187 DNYRGLNA
+187 NYKGLNA
-195 IYITNGSVLN
+195 VYICNGDINTEDGFIHTVGDYILSNFESLQTINDNLYYFNISPLGIVMYFNWVETMASGEKKEQKSIFLN
-205 KNNELSVLG
+205 YCSVLG
-214 DYIVVDFF
+214 LPKINDRGQTIRDVDFSH
-222 TSLESIEENLYSFF
+222 TN
-236 ISPVGFVM
+236 
-244 TFNWAEVNSDGK
+244 
-256 TTYSKSLLQ
+256 
-265 NYVYYLGKPNR
+265 
-276 KENTLTK
+276 
-283 NVSFSD
+283 NV
-289 NSYKWT
+289 WT
-295 RGLLLPSSSEF
+295 RGLLIPSSSDF
-306 NTLIY
+306 CCLIY

-330 KIIKVKPCNFDK
+330 KIVKIKPCSFDNSMGLPN
-342 RLNIPIKYTGAII
+342 RYTGSII
-355 YEYEG
+355 YESEG
-360 KQKEIYCE
+360 KLKELYCE
-368 KNITGFVDFYLVDK
+368 KNEDNLVNYSISGNYVFFK
-382 FICFSTVGYY
+382 TVGYY
-392 NTLNLD
+392 NTLNLE

-404 RADDYNDRIIPKNAP
+404 RSDDWNDRLVPIVTDKTTAKT
-419 EDSGTVMFVSG
+419 GMFVSA
-430 WNVNVLSSNKNAFS
+430 WNVNAITLNKNAFS
-444 PQYAQ
+444 SQYSQ
-449 QPCKINK
+449 QVLSYMAEILYSNYRFFKVIN
-456 NINFANYYVFGM
+456 
-468 GNHPDRRDLESKHN
+468 RQDLELKHN
-482 IELYYSDSV
+482 IEIYGSNSP
-491 GENAKYKI
+491 GENAKYI
-499 SFGLGT
+499 SSIGYGSADQIITYKDFS
-505 NNQMVTH
+505 
-512 KNYALEDFL
+512 LEDTL
-521 YPLNSA
+521 YPQNTD

-533 VPMLM
+533 LPVLFEAK
-538 DIKQS
+538 DS
-543 YINENFASDEV
+543 YINEMFVTDKK
-554 SSYLLIKNNINN
+554 SSYILVKAQNKETL
-566 PVLGY
+566 LGY
-571 YLLSFTDVQ
+571 YLFTETEVNN
-580 DIFITQGQFYGINDK
+580 IFLTQGQFYGINDE
-595 YIFSIALENSVASI
+595 YIYSVGLDNSVVSI
-609 NNVVAN
+609 NGVVAN

-646 ILRKVKEAYRINN
+646 ILQKVKEAYRINN

-701 YYDSNIYVLDDTL
+701 YYDSNTYVLDDTL
-714 LSLSEKE
+714 LSLSEQE
-721 DYEPQ
+721 NYEPQ

-784 SVFDPITNSAYIKY
+784 SVFDPITKSAFIKY

-824 HKPESIANTSL
+824 HKPESIANTAL

>member
-58 EGHKLVKVHKGDIYS
+58 EGHKLIKVHNGDIYS
-73 ISGEEKNIR
+73 LLVENENKN
-82 GVYVNSVYKN
+82 GVYKN
-92 GEKIGEVETTQPKVR
+92 NIKIGEVENVQPKVR
-107 DYIDPFCKVTANNEL
+107 DYTDPFCRTTANNEL
-122 IINYYNVHNYVISYD
+122 IVNYYDVKNYIISYD
-137 VSFTY
+137 VPFTY
-142 DYAEYDNK
+142 DYVEYENN
-150 LWVTIYPVGNI
+150 LYITIYPIGNI
-161 EYSDF
+161 KYEDF
-166 NNSFSGI
+166 ENSYSGI
-173 RTFVFSHDS
+173 RTFVFNHAELLPIS
-182 YDNSS
+182 N
-187 DNYRGLNA
+187 NYKGLNA
-195 IYITNGSVLN
+195 VYICNGDINTEDGFIHTVVDYILSNFESLQTINDNLYYFNISPLGIVMYFNWVETMASGEKKEQKSIFLN
-205 KNNELSVLG
+205 YCSVLG
-214 DYIVVDFF
+214 KPKLNDRGQTIRDVDFSH
-222 TSLESIEENLYSFF
+222 TN
-236 ISPVGFVM
+236 
-244 TFNWAEVNSDGK
+244 
-256 TTYSKSLLQ
+256 
-265 NYVYYLGKPNR
+265 
-276 KENTLTK
+276 
-283 NVSFSD
+283 NV
-289 NSYKWT
+289 WT
-295 RGLLLPSSSEF
+295 RGLLIPSSSDF
-306 NTLIY
+306 CCLIY

-330 KIIKVKPCNFDK
+330 KIVKIKPCSFDNSMGLPN
-342 RLNIPIKYTGAII
+342 RYTGSII
-355 YEYEG
+355 YESEG
-360 KQKEIYCE
+360 KLKELYCE
-368 KNITGFVDFYLVDK
+368 KNEDNLVNYSISGNYVFFK
-382 FICFSTVGYY
+382 TVGYY
-392 NTLNLD
+392 NTLNLE

-404 RADDYNDRIIPKNAP
+404 RSDDWNDRLVPIITDKTTAKT
-419 EDSGTVMFVSG
+419 GMFVSG
-430 WNVNVLSSNKNAFS
+430 WNVNAITLNKNAFS
-444 PQYAQ
+444 SQYSQ
-449 QPCKINK
+449 QVLSYMAEILYSNYRFFKVIN
-456 NINFANYYVFGM
+456 
-468 GNHPDRRDLESKHN
+468 RQDLELKHN
-482 IELYYSDSV
+482 IEIYGSNSP
-491 GENAKYKI
+491 GENAKYI
-499 SFGLGT
+499 SSIGYGSADQVVTYKDFSLEGT
-505 NNQMVTH
+505 
-512 KNYALEDFL
+512 L
-521 YPLNSA
+521 YPQNTD

-533 VPMLM
+533 LPVLFEAK
-538 DIKQS
+538 DS
-543 YINENFASDEV
+543 YINEMFVTDKK
-554 SSYLLIKNNINN
+554 SSYILVKAQNKETL
-566 PVLGY
+566 LGY
-571 YLLSFTDVQ
+571 YLFTETEVNN
-580 DIFITQGQFYGINDK
+580 IFLTQGQFYGINDE
-595 YIFSIALENSVASI
+595 YIYSVGLDNSVVSI
-609 NNVVAN
+609 NGVVAN

-646 ILRKVKEAYRINN
+646 ILQKVKEAYRINN

-701 YYDSNIYVLDDTL
+701 YYDSNTYVLDDTL
-714 LSLSEKE
+714 LSLSEQE
-721 DYEPQ
+721 NYEPQ

-784 SVFDPITNSAYIKY
+784 SVFDPITKSAFIKY

-824 HKPESIANTSL
+824 HKPESIANTAL

>member
-58 EGHKLVKVHKGDIYS
+58 EGHKLIKVHNGDIYS
-73 ISGEEKNIR
+73 LLVENENKN
-82 GVYVNSVYKN
+82 GVYKN
-92 GEKIGEVETTQPKVR
+92 NIKIGEVENVQPKVR
-107 DYIDPFCKVTANNEL
+107 DYTDPFCRTTANNEL
-122 IINYYNVHNYVISYD
+122 IVNYYDVKNYIISYD
-137 VSFTY
+137 VPFTY
-142 DYAEYDNK
+142 DYVEYENN
-150 LWVTIYPVGNI
+150 LYITIYPIGNI
-161 EYSDF
+161 KYEDF
-166 NNSFSGI
+166 ENSYSGI
-173 RTFVFSHDS
+173 RTFVFNHAELLPIS
-182 YDNSS
+182 N
-187 DNYRGLNA
+187 NYKGLNA
-195 IYITNGSVLN
+195 VYICNGDINTEDGFIHTVGDYILSNFESLQTINDNLYYFNISPLGIVMYFNWVETMASGEKKEQKSIFLN
-205 KNNELSVLG
+205 YCSVLG
-214 DYIVVDFF
+214 KPKLNDRGQTIRDVDFSH
-222 TSLESIEENLYSFF
+222 TN
-236 ISPVGFVM
+236 
-244 TFNWAEVNSDGK
+244 
-256 TTYSKSLLQ
+256 
-265 NYVYYLGKPNR
+265 
-276 KENTLTK
+276 
-283 NVSFSD
+283 NV
-289 NSYKWT
+289 WT
-295 RGLLLPSSSEF
+295 RGLLIPSSSDF
-306 NTLIY
+306 CCLIY

-330 KIIKVKPCNFDK
+330 KIVKIKPCSFDNSMGLPN
-342 RLNIPIKYTGAII
+342 RYTGSII
-355 YEYEG
+355 YESEG
-360 KQKEIYCE
+360 KLKELYCE
-368 KNITGFVDFYLVDK
+368 KNEDNLVNYSISGNYVFFK
-382 FICFSTVGYY
+382 TVGYY
-392 NTLNLD
+392 NTLNLE

-404 RADDYNDRIIPKNAP
+404 RSDDWNDRLVPIITDKTTAKT
-419 EDSGTVMFVSG
+419 GMFVSG
-430 WNVNVLSSNKNAFS
+430 WNVNAITLNKNAFS
-444 PQYAQ
+444 SQYSQ
-449 QPCKINK
+449 QVLSYMAEILYSNYRFFKVIN
-456 NINFANYYVFGM
+456 
-468 GNHPDRRDLESKHN
+468 RQDLELKHN
-482 IELYYSDSV
+482 IEIYGSNSP
-491 GENAKYKI
+491 GENAKYI
-499 SFGLGT
+499 SSIGYGSADQVVTYKDFSLEGT
-505 NNQMVTH
+505 
-512 KNYALEDFL
+512 L
-521 YPLNSA
+521 YPQNTD

-533 VPMLM
+533 LPVLFEAK
-538 DIKQS
+538 DS
-543 YINENFASDEV
+543 YINEMFVTDKK
-554 SSYLLIKNNINN
+554 SSYILVKAQNKETL
-566 PVLGY
+566 LGY
-571 YLLSFTDVQ
+571 YLFTETEVNN
-580 DIFITQGQFYGINDK
+580 IFLTQGQFYGINDE
-595 YIFSIALENSVASI
+595 YIYSVGLDNSVVSI
-609 NNVVAN
+609 NGVVAN

-646 ILRKVKEAYRINN
+646 ILQKVKEAYRINN

-701 YYDSNIYVLDDTL
+701 YYDSNTYVLDDTL
-714 LSLSEKE
+714 LSLSEQE
-721 DYEPQ
+721 NYEPQ

-784 SVFDPITNSAYIKY
+784 SVFDPITKSAFIKY

-824 HKPESIANTSL
+824 HKPESIANTAL

>member
-51 KKVTGLP
+51 KKVAGLP
-58 EGHKLVKVHKGDIYS
+58 EGHKLVKVHNGDIYS
-73 ISGEEKNIR
+73 LTVENENKN
-82 GVYVNSVYKN
+82 GVYKN
-92 GEKIGEVETTQPKVR
+92 NIKIGEVENVQPKVR
-107 DYIDPFCKVTANNEL
+107 DYTDPFCRVTANNEL
-122 IINYYNVHNYVISYD
+122 IINYYDVKNYIISYD
-137 VSFTY
+137 VPFTY
-142 DYAEYDNK
+142 DYVEYENN
-150 LWVTIYPVGNI
+150 LYITIYPIGNI
-161 EYSDF
+161 KYEDF
-166 NNSFSGI
+166 GNSSSGI
-173 RTFVFSHDS
+173 ITFVFSHTELLPIS
-182 YDNSS
+182 N
-187 DNYRGLNA
+187 NYKGLNA
-195 IYITNGSVLN
+195 VYICNGDMNTEDGFIPSVGDYIINHFESLQTIDDNLYYFTISPLGIVMYFNLIETMASGEKTETKCIFLN
-205 KNNELSVLG
+205 YCSVLG
-214 DYIVVDFF
+214 LPKINDRGQTIRNVDFSH
-222 TSLESIEENLYSFF
+222 TN
-236 ISPVGFVM
+236 
-244 TFNWAEVNSDGK
+244 
-256 TTYSKSLLQ
+256 
-265 NYVYYLGKPNR
+265 
-276 KENTLTK
+276 
-283 NVSFSD
+283 NV
-289 NSYKWT
+289 WT
-295 RGLLLPSSSEF
+295 RGLLIPSSSDF
-306 NTLIY
+306 CCLIY

-330 KIIKVKPCNFDK
+330 KIIKIKPCSFDNSSNLPN
-342 RLNIPIKYTGAII
+342 RYTGSII
-355 YEYEG
+355 YESEG
-360 KQKEIYCE
+360 KLKELYCE
-368 KNITGFVDFYLVDK
+368 KNEDNLVNYSISGNYVFFK
-382 FICFSTVGYY
+382 TVGYY
-392 NTLNLD
+392 NTLNLE

-404 RADDYNDRIIPKNAP
+404 RSDDWNDRLVPIVTDKNTAKT
-419 EDSGTVMFVSG
+419 GMFVSG
-430 WNVNVLSSNKNAFS
+430 WNVNALTFNKNAFS
-444 PQYAQ
+444 SQYSQ
-449 QPCKINK
+449 QVLSYMAEISYM
-456 NINFANYYVFGM
+456 NYRFLKVL
-468 GNHPDRRDLESKHN
+468 NRPDLELKHN
-482 IELYYSDSV
+482 IEIYGSNSP
-491 GENAKYKI
+491 GENAKYI
-499 SFGLGT
+499 SSFGFGSEG
-505 NNQMVTH
+505 QVVTY
-512 KNYALEDFL
+512 KDFSLENTL
-521 YPLNSA
+521 YPQNTD

-533 VPMLM
+533 LPVLFEAK
-538 DIKQS
+538 DS
-543 YINENFASDEV
+543 YINEMFVTNKK
-554 SSYLLIKNNINN
+554 SSYILVKSQNKETL
-566 PVLGY
+566 LGY
-571 YLLSFTDVQ
+571 YLFTETEVNN
-580 DIFITQGQFYGINDK
+580 IFLTQGQFYGVNDK
-595 YIFSIALENSVASI
+595 YIYSVGLDNSVVSI
-609 NNVVAN
+609 NSVVAN

-646 ILRKVKEAYRINN
+646 ILQKVKEAYRINN

-674 STDIGVIIIYQNQT
+674 STDIGVIIIYQKQI

-701 YYDSNIYVLDDTL
+701 YYDSNTYVLDDTL
-714 LSLSEKE
+714 LSLSEQE

-824 HKPESIANTSL
+824 HKTESIANTAL

>member
-58 EGHKLVKVHKGDIYS
+58 EGHKLLKVHNGDIYS
-73 ISGEEKNIR
+73 LTVENENKN
-82 GVYVNSVYKN
+82 GVYKN
-92 GEKIGEVETTQPKVR
+92 NIKIGEVENVQPKVR
-107 DYIDPFCKVTANNEL
+107 DYTDPFCRTTANNEL
-122 IINYYNVHNYVISYD
+122 IINYYDVKNYIISYD
-137 VSFTY
+137 VPFTY
-142 DYAEYDNK
+142 DYVEYENN
-150 LWVTIYPVGNI
+150 LYITIYPIGNI
-161 EYSDF
+161 KFEDF
-166 NNSFSGI
+166 ENSSSGI
-173 RTFVFSHDS
+173 RTFVFSHTELLPIS
-182 YDNSS
+182 N
-187 DNYRGLNA
+187 NYKGLNA
-195 IYITNGSVLN
+195 VYICNGDINTEDDFIHTVGYYIISYFESLQTINDNLYYFNISPLGIVMYFNWIETMESGEKKETKCIFLN
-205 KNNELSVLG
+205 YCSVLG
-214 DYIVVDFF
+214 KPKINDRGQTIRDVDFSH
-222 TSLESIEENLYSFF
+222 TN
-236 ISPVGFVM
+236 
-244 TFNWAEVNSDGK
+244 
-256 TTYSKSLLQ
+256 
-265 NYVYYLGKPNR
+265 
-276 KENTLTK
+276 
-283 NVSFSD
+283 NV
-289 NSYKWT
+289 WT
-295 RGLLLPSSSEF
+295 RGLLIPSSSDF
-306 NTLIY
+306 CCLIY

-316 GISINNSVLTYNVD
+316 GISINNSVLTYDVD
-330 KIIKVKPCNFDK
+330 KIVKIKPCSFDDSK
-342 RLNIPIKYTGAII
+342 NLPNRYTGSII
-355 YEYEG
+355 YESEG
-360 KQKEIYCE
+360 KLKELYCE
-368 KNITGFVDFYLVDK
+368 KNKDNLSNYSISGNYVFFN
-382 FICFSTVGYY
+382 TVGYY
-392 NTLNLD
+392 NTLNLE

-404 RADDYNDRIIPKNAP
+404 RSDDWNDRLVPMVTDKNTAKT
-419 EDSGTVMFVSG
+419 GMFVSG
-430 WNVNVLSSNKNAFS
+430 WNVNAITLNKNAFS
-444 PQYAQ
+444 SQYSQ
-449 QPCKINK
+449 QVLSYMAEISYM
-456 NINFANYYVFGM
+456 NYRFLSVL
-468 GNHPDRRDLESKHN
+468 NRPDLELKHN
-482 IELYYSDSV
+482 IEIYGSNSP
-491 GENAKYKI
+491 GENAKYI
-499 SFGLGT
+499 SSIGYGSEG
-505 NNQMVTH
+505 QVVTY
-512 KNYALEDFL
+512 KDFSLENTF
-521 YPLNSA
+521 YPQNTD

-533 VPMLM
+533 LPVLFTAK
-538 DIKQS
+538 DS
-543 YINENFASDEV
+543 YINEMFVTDKK
-554 SSYLLIKNNINN
+554 SSYILVKAQNKETL
-566 PVLGY
+566 LGY
-571 YLLSFTDVQ
+571 YLFTETEVNN
-580 DIFITQGQFYGINDK
+580 IFLTQGQFYGVNDK
-595 YIFSIALENSVASI
+595 YIYSVGLDNSVVSI
-609 NNVVAN
+609 NGVVAN

-701 YYDSNIYVLDDTL
+701 YYDSNTYVLDDTL
-714 LSLSEKE
+714 LSLSEQE

-748 YIRIAKGK
+748 YIRIARGK

>member
-51 KKVTGLP
+51 KKVAGLP
-58 EGHKLVKVHKGDIYS
+58 EGHKLIKVHNGDIYS
-73 ISGEEKNIR
+73 LAVENENKN
-82 GVYVNSVYKN
+82 GVYKN
-92 GEKIGEVETTQPKVR
+92 NIKIGEIENVQPKVR
-107 DYIDPFCKVTANNEL
+107 DYTDPFCRVTANNEL
-122 IINYYNVHNYVISYD
+122 IINYYDVKNYIISYD
-137 VSFTY
+137 VPFTY
-142 DYAEYDNK
+142 DYVEYENN
-150 LWVTIYPVGNI
+150 LYITIYPIGNI
-161 EYSDF
+161 KYEDF
-166 NNSFSGI
+166 NNSYSGI
-173 RTFVFSHDS
+173 ITFVFSHTELLPIS
-182 YDNSS
+182 N
-187 DNYRGLNA
+187 NYKGLNA
-195 IYITNGSVLN
+195 VYICNGDINTEDNFIHTVGDYIITNFESLQTINDNLYYFNISPLGIVMYFNLIETIESGEKTETKCIFLN
-205 KNNELSVLG
+205 YCSVLG
-214 DYIVVDFF
+214 KPKINDRRQVIRDVDFSH
-222 TSLESIEENLYSFF
+222 TN
-236 ISPVGFVM
+236 
-244 TFNWAEVNSDGK
+244 
-256 TTYSKSLLQ
+256 
-265 NYVYYLGKPNR
+265 
-276 KENTLTK
+276 
-283 NVSFSD
+283 NV
-289 NSYKWT
+289 WT
-295 RGLLLPSSSEF
+295 RGLLIPSSSDF
-306 NTLIY
+306 CCLIY

-316 GISINNSVLTYNVD
+316 GISINNSVLTYDVD
-330 KIIKVKPCNFDK
+330 KIVKIKPCSFDNSM
-342 RLNIPIKYTGAII
+342 RLPNRYTGSII
-355 YEYEG
+355 YESEG
-360 KQKEIYCE
+360 KLKELYCE
-368 KNITGFVDFYLVDK
+368 KNVDNLLNYSISGNYVFFK
-382 FICFSTVGYY
+382 TVGYY
-392 NTLNLD
+392 NTLNLE

-404 RADDYNDRIIPKNAP
+404 RSDDWNDRLVPRVTNKNTAKT
-419 EDSGTVMFVSG
+419 GMFVSG
-430 WNVNVLSSNKNAFS
+430 WNVNAIALNKNAFS
-444 PQYAQ
+444 SQYSQ
-449 QPCKINK
+449 QVLSYMAEISYT
-456 NINFANYYVFGM
+456 NYRFFNVL
-468 GNHPDRRDLESKHN
+468 NRQDLKLKHN
-482 IELYYSDSV
+482 IEIYGSNSP
-491 GENAKYKI
+491 GENAKYI
-499 SFGLGT
+499 STIGFGSKGQVVTFKDVSLEGT
-505 NNQMVTH
+505 
-512 KNYALEDFL
+512 L
-521 YPLNSA
+521 YPQNTD

-533 VPMLM
+533 LPVLFEAK
-538 DIKQS
+538 DS
-543 YINENFASDEV
+543 YINEMFVTDKK
-554 SSYLLIKNNINN
+554 SSYMLVKTQKKETL
-566 PVLGY
+566 LGY
-571 YLLSFTDVQ
+571 YLFTETEVNN
-580 DIFITQGQFYGINDK
+580 IFLTQGQFYGVNDK
-595 YIFSIALENSVASI
+595 YIYSVGLDNSVVSI
-609 NNVVAN
+609 IGVVAN

-701 YYDSNIYVLDDTL
+701 YYDSNTYVLDDTL
-714 LSLSEKE
+714 LSLSEQE

-824 HKPESIANTSL
+824 HKPESIANTAL

>member
-58 EGHKLVKVHKGDIYS
+58 EGHKLIKVHNGDIYS
-73 ISGEEKNIR
+73 LLVENENKN
-82 GVYVNSVYKN
+82 GVYKN
-92 GEKIGEVETTQPKVR
+92 NIKIGEVENVQPKVR
-107 DYIDPFCKVTANNEL
+107 DYTDPFCRTTANNEL
-122 IINYYNVHNYVISYD
+122 IVNYYDVKNYIISYD
-137 VSFTY
+137 VPFTY
-142 DYAEYDNK
+142 DYVEYENN
-150 LWVTIYPVGNI
+150 LYITIYPIGNI
-161 EYSDF
+161 KYEDFENSD
-166 NNSFSGI
+166 SGI
-173 RTFVFSHDS
+173 RTFVFNHAELLPIS
-182 YDNSS
+182 N
-187 DNYRGLNA
+187 NYKGLNA
-195 IYITNGSVLN
+195 VYICNGDINTEDGFIHTVGDYILSNFESLQTINDNLYYFNISPLGIVMYFNWVETMASGEKKEQKSIFLN
-205 KNNELSVLG
+205 YCSVLG
-214 DYIVVDFF
+214 KPKLNDRGQTIRDVDFSH
-222 TSLESIEENLYSFF
+222 TN
-236 ISPVGFVM
+236 
-244 TFNWAEVNSDGK
+244 
-256 TTYSKSLLQ
+256 
-265 NYVYYLGKPNR
+265 
-276 KENTLTK
+276 
-283 NVSFSD
+283 NV
-289 NSYKWT
+289 WT
-295 RGLLLPSSSEF
+295 RGLLIPSSSDF
-306 NTLIY
+306 CCLIY

-330 KIIKVKPCNFDK
+330 KIVKIKPCSFDNSMGLPN
-342 RLNIPIKYTGAII
+342 RYTGSII
-355 YEYEG
+355 YESEG
-360 KQKEIYCE
+360 KLKELYCE
-368 KNITGFVDFYLVDK
+368 KNEDNLVNYSISGNYVFFK
-382 FICFSTVGYY
+382 TVGYY
-392 NTLNLD
+392 NTLNLE

-404 RADDYNDRIIPKNAP
+404 RSDDWNDRLVPIVTDKTTAKT
-419 EDSGTVMFVSG
+419 GMFVSG
-430 WNVNVLSSNKNAFS
+430 WNVNAITLNKNAFS
-444 PQYAQ
+444 SQYSQ
-449 QPCKINK
+449 QVLSYMAEILYSNYRFFKVIN
-456 NINFANYYVFGM
+456 
-468 GNHPDRRDLESKHN
+468 RQDLELKHN
-482 IELYYSDSV
+482 IEIYGSNSP
-491 GENAKYKI
+491 GENAKYI
-499 SFGLGT
+499 SSIGYGSADQVVTYKDFSLEGT
-505 NNQMVTH
+505 
-512 KNYALEDFL
+512 L
-521 YPLNSA
+521 YPQNTD

-533 VPMLM
+533 LPVLFEAK
-538 DIKQS
+538 DS
-543 YINENFASDEV
+543 YINEMFVTDKK
-554 SSYLLIKNNINN
+554 SSYILVKAQNKETL
-566 PVLGY
+566 LGY
-571 YLLSFTDVQ
+571 YLFTETEVNN
-580 DIFITQGQFYGINDK
+580 IFLTQGQFYGINDE
-595 YIFSIALENSVASI
+595 YIYSVGLDNSVVSI
-609 NNVVAN
+609 NGVVAN

-646 ILRKVKEAYRINN
+646 ILQKVKEAYRINN

-701 YYDSNIYVLDDTL
+701 YYDSNTYVLDDTL
-714 LSLSEKE
+714 LSLSEQE
-721 DYEPQ
+721 NYEPQ

-784 SVFDPITNSAYIKY
+784 SVFDPITKSAFIKY

-824 HKPESIANTSL
+824 HKPESIANTAL

>member
-58 EGHKLVKVHKGDIYS
+58 EGHKLIKVHNGDIYS
-73 ISGEEKNIR
+73 LLVENENKN
-82 GVYVNSVYKN
+82 GVYKN
-92 GEKIGEVETTQPKVR
+92 NIKIGEVENVQPKVR
-107 DYIDPFCKVTANNEL
+107 DYTDPFCRTTANNEL
-122 IINYYNVHNYVISYD
+122 IVNYYDVKNYIISYD
-137 VSFTY
+137 VPFTY
-142 DYAEYDNK
+142 DYVEYENN
-150 LWVTIYPVGNI
+150 LYITIYPIGNI
-161 EYSDF
+161 KYEDF
-166 NNSFSGI
+166 ENSYSGI
-173 RTFVFSHDS
+173 RTFVFNHAELLPIS
-182 YDNSS
+182 N
-187 DNYRGLNA
+187 NYKGLNA
-195 IYITNGSVLN
+195 VYICNGDINTEDGFIHTVGDYILSNFESLQTINDNLYYFNISPLGIVMYFNWVETMASGEKKEQKSIFLN
-205 KNNELSVLG
+205 YCSVLG
-214 DYIVVDFF
+214 LPKINDRGQTIRDVDFSH
-222 TSLESIEENLYSFF
+222 TN
-236 ISPVGFVM
+236 
-244 TFNWAEVNSDGK
+244 
-256 TTYSKSLLQ
+256 
-265 NYVYYLGKPNR
+265 
-276 KENTLTK
+276 
-283 NVSFSD
+283 NV
-289 NSYKWT
+289 WT
-295 RGLLLPSSSEF
+295 RGLLIPSSSDF
-306 NTLIY
+306 CCLIY

-330 KIIKVKPCNFDK
+330 KIVKIKPCSFDNSMGLPN
-342 RLNIPIKYTGAII
+342 RYTGSII
-355 YEYEG
+355 YESEG
-360 KQKEIYCE
+360 KLKELYCE
-368 KNITGFVDFYLVDK
+368 KNEDNLVNYSISGNYVFFK
-382 FICFSTVGYY
+382 TVGYY
-392 NTLNLD
+392 NTLNLE

-404 RADDYNDRIIPKNAP
+404 RSDDWNDRLVPIVTDKT
-419 EDSGTVMFVSG
+419 TVKTGMFVSG
-430 WNVNVLSSNKNAFS
+430 WNVNAITINKNAFS
-444 PQYAQ
+444 SQYSQ
-449 QPCKINK
+449 QVLSYMAEILYSNYRFFKVIN
-456 NINFANYYVFGM
+456 
-468 GNHPDRRDLESKHN
+468 RQDLELKHN
-482 IELYYSDSV
+482 IEIYGSNSP
-491 GENAKYKI
+491 GENAKYI
-499 SFGLGT
+499 SSIGYGSADQVVTYKDFSLEGT
-505 NNQMVTH
+505 
-512 KNYALEDFL
+512 L
-521 YPLNSA
+521 YPQNTD

-533 VPMLM
+533 LPVLFEAK
-538 DIKQS
+538 DS
-543 YINENFASDEV
+543 YINEMFVTDKK
-554 SSYLLIKNNINN
+554 SSYILVKAQNKETL
-566 PVLGY
+566 LGY
-571 YLLSFTDVQ
+571 YLFTETEVNN
-580 DIFITQGQFYGINDK
+580 IFLTQGQFYGINDE
-595 YIFSIALENSVASI
+595 YIYSVGLDNSVVSI
-609 NNVVAN
+609 NGVVAN

-646 ILRKVKEAYRINN
+646 ILQKVKEAYRINN

-701 YYDSNIYVLDDTL
+701 YYDSNTYVLDDTL
-714 LSLSEKE
+714 LSLSEQE
-721 DYEPQ
+721 NYEPQ

-784 SVFDPITNSAYIKY
+784 SVFDPITKSAFIKY

-824 HKPESIANTSL
+824 HKPESIANTAL

>member
-58 EGHKLVKVHKGDIYS
+58 EGHKLIKVHNGDIYS
-73 ISGEEKNIR
+73 LLVENENKN
-82 GVYVNSVYKN
+82 GVYKN
-92 GEKIGEVETTQPKVR
+92 NIKIGEVENVQPKVR
-107 DYIDPFCKVTANNEL
+107 DYTDPFCRTTANNEL
-122 IINYYNVHNYVISYD
+122 IVNYYDVKNYIISYD
-137 VSFTY
+137 VPFTY
-142 DYAEYDNK
+142 DYVEYENN
-150 LWVTIYPVGNI
+150 LYITIYPIGNI
-161 EYSDF
+161 KYEDF
-166 NNSFSGI
+166 ENPDSGI
-173 RTFVFSHDS
+173 RTFVFNHAELLPIS
-182 YDNSS
+182 N
-187 DNYRGLNA
+187 NYKGLNA
-195 IYITNGSVLN
+195 VYICNGDINTEDGFIHTVGDYILSNFESLQTINDNLYYFNISPLGIVMYFNWVETMASGEKKEQKSIFLN
-205 KNNELSVLG
+205 YCSVLG
-214 DYIVVDFF
+214 LPKINDRGQTIRDVDFSH
-222 TSLESIEENLYSFF
+222 TN
-236 ISPVGFVM
+236 
-244 TFNWAEVNSDGK
+244 
-256 TTYSKSLLQ
+256 
-265 NYVYYLGKPNR
+265 
-276 KENTLTK
+276 
-283 NVSFSD
+283 NV
-289 NSYKWT
+289 WT
-295 RGLLLPSSSEF
+295 RGLLIPSSSDF
-306 NTLIY
+306 CCLIY

-330 KIIKVKPCNFDK
+330 KIVKIKPCSFDNSMGLPN
-342 RLNIPIKYTGAII
+342 RYTGSII
-355 YEYEG
+355 YESEG
-360 KQKEIYCE
+360 KLKELYCE
-368 KNITGFVDFYLVDK
+368 KNEDNLVNYSISGNYVFFK
-382 FICFSTVGYY
+382 TVGYY
-392 NTLNLD
+392 NTLNLE

-404 RADDYNDRIIPKNAP
+404 RSDDWNDRLVPIVTDKTTAKT
-419 EDSGTVMFVSG
+419 GMFVSA
-430 WNVNVLSSNKNAFS
+430 WNVNAITLNKNAFS
-444 PQYAQ
+444 SQYSQ
-449 QPCKINK
+449 QVLSYMAEILYSNYRFFKVIN
-456 NINFANYYVFGM
+456 
-468 GNHPDRRDLESKHN
+468 RQDLELKHN
-482 IELYYSDSV
+482 IEIYGSNSP
-491 GENAKYKI
+491 GENAKYI
-499 SFGLGT
+499 SSIGYGSADQIITYKDFS
-505 NNQMVTH
+505 
-512 KNYALEDFL
+512 LEDTL
-521 YPLNSA
+521 YPQNTD

-533 VPMLM
+533 LPVLFEAK
-538 DIKQS
+538 DS
-543 YINENFASDEV
+543 YINEMFVTDKK
-554 SSYLLIKNNINN
+554 SSYILVKAQNRETL
-566 PVLGY
+566 LGY
-571 YLLSFTDVQ
+571 YLFTETEVNN
-580 DIFITQGQFYGINDK
+580 IFLTQGQFYGINDE
-595 YIFSIALENSVASI
+595 YIYSVGLDNSVVSI
-609 NNVVAN
+609 NGVVAN

-646 ILRKVKEAYRINN
+646 ILQKVKEAYRINN

-701 YYDSNIYVLDDTL
+701 YYDSNTYVLDDTL
-714 LSLSEKE
+714 LSLSEQE
-721 DYEPQ
+721 NYEPQ

-784 SVFDPITNSAYIKY
+784 SVFDPITKSAFIKY

-824 HKPESIANTSL
+824 HKPESIANTAL

>member
-58 EGHKLVKVHKGDIYS
+58 EGHKLIKVHNGDIYS
-73 ISGEEKNIR
+73 LLVENENKN
-82 GVYVNSVYKN
+82 GVYKN
-92 GEKIGEVETTQPKVR
+92 KIKIGEVENVQPKVR
-107 DYIDPFCKVTANNEL
+107 DYTDPFCRTTANNEL
-122 IINYYNVHNYVISYD
+122 IVNYYDVKNYIISYD
-137 VSFTY
+137 VPFTY
-142 DYAEYDNK
+142 DYVEYENN
-150 LWVTIYPVGNI
+150 LYITIYPIGNI
-161 EYSDF
+161 KYEDF
-166 NNSFSGI
+166 ENPDSGI
-173 RTFVFSHDS
+173 RTFVFNHAELLPIS
-182 YDNSS
+182 N
-187 DNYRGLNA
+187 NYKGLNA
-195 IYITNGSVLN
+195 VYICNGDINTEDGFIHTVGDYILSNFESLQTINDNLYYFNISPLGIVMYFNWVETMASGEKKEQKSIFLN
-205 KNNELSVLG
+205 YCSVLG
-214 DYIVVDFF
+214 KPKLNDRGQTIRDVDFSH
-222 TSLESIEENLYSFF
+222 TN
-236 ISPVGFVM
+236 
-244 TFNWAEVNSDGK
+244 
-256 TTYSKSLLQ
+256 
-265 NYVYYLGKPNR
+265 
-276 KENTLTK
+276 
-283 NVSFSD
+283 NV
-289 NSYKWT
+289 WT
-295 RGLLLPSSSEF
+295 RGLLIPSSSDF
-306 NTLIY
+306 CCLIY

-330 KIIKVKPCNFDK
+330 KIVKIKPCSFDNSMGLPN
-342 RLNIPIKYTGAII
+342 RYTGSII
-355 YEYEG
+355 YESEG
-360 KQKEIYCE
+360 KLKELYCE
-368 KNITGFVDFYLVDK
+368 KNEDNLVNYSISGNYVFFK
-382 FICFSTVGYY
+382 TVGYY
-392 NTLNLD
+392 NTLNLE

-404 RADDYNDRIIPKNAP
+404 RSDDWNDRLVPIVTDKTTAKT
-419 EDSGTVMFVSG
+419 GMFVSG
-430 WNVNVLSSNKNAFS
+430 WNVNAITLNKNAFS
-444 PQYAQ
+444 SQYSQ
-449 QPCKINK
+449 QVLSYMAEILYSNYRFFKVIN
-456 NINFANYYVFGM
+456 
-468 GNHPDRRDLESKHN
+468 RQDLELKHN
-482 IELYYSDSV
+482 IEIYGSNSP
-491 GENAKYKI
+491 GENAKYI
-499 SFGLGT
+499 SSIGYGSADQVVTYKDFSLEGT
-505 NNQMVTH
+505 
-512 KNYALEDFL
+512 L
-521 YPLNSA
+521 YPQNTD

-533 VPMLM
+533 LPVLFEAK
-538 DIKQS
+538 DS
-543 YINENFASDEV
+543 YINEMFATDKK
-554 SSYLLIKNNINN
+554 SSYILVKAQNKETL
-566 PVLGY
+566 LGY
-571 YLLSFTDVQ
+571 YLFTETEVNN
-580 DIFITQGQFYGINDK
+580 IFLTQGQFYGINDE
-595 YIFSIALENSVASI
+595 YIYSVGLDNSVVSI
-609 NNVVAN
+609 NGVVAN

-646 ILRKVKEAYRINN
+646 IMQKVKEAYRINN

-701 YYDSNIYVLDDTL
+701 YYDSNTYVLDDTL
-714 LSLSEKE
+714 LSLSEQE
-721 DYEPQ
+721 NYEPQ

-784 SVFDPITNSAYIKY
+784 SVFDPITKSAFIKY

-824 HKPESIANTSL
+824 HKPESIANTAL